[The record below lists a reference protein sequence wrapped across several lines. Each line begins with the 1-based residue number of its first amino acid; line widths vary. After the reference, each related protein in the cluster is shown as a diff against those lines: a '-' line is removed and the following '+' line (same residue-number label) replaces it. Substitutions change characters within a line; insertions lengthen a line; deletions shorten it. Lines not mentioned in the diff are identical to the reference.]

1 MVFLIFDFS
10 LFKLFIFL
18 SSKCRHLQSKHNCN
32 SQRIPQSDPQLVD
45 LPLPLQKVQLVLEAP
60 HLLFKRTNLLKI
72 LWSMCFMNSTPHLRM
87 SKRSKVCRTLEN
99 DSYFTVGTL
108 RSAKRDETQW
118 VAYAKRNKF
127 SDGFTK
133 TAAKLLYPSSYQRSQ
148 LSIFRGC
155 Y

>member
-1 MVFLIFDFS
+1 M
-10 LFKLFIFL
+10 
-18 SSKCRHLQSKHNCN
+18 
-32 SQRIPQSDPQLVD
+32 
-45 LPLPLQKVQLVLEAP
+45 
-60 HLLFKRTNLLKI
+60 
-72 LWSMCFMNSTPHLRM
+72 STPPKQTQRQKPKNTPKRSSTGRSTATATTSESSASAGSAPLIIQEDESVKDFVKHVFHELNAP
-87 SKRSKVCRTLEN
+87 SQNEQRSKVCRTLEN